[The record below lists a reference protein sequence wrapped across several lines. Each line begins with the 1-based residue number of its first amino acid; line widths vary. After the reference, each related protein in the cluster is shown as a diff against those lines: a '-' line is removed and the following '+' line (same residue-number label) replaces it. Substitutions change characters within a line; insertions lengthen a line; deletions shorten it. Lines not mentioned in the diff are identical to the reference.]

1 MIIVTRMIKDQNK
14 RTAILYSFVH
24 RIGQKLAA
32 IVWLL
37 IASSMLSSC
46 STYSTS
52 FNCPDSKG
60 ARCSMLSE
68 VDMMI
73 DSGEIE
79 TVYLDKKCKKG
90 KCQELANIPKK
101 SLQQPYKVKIGN
113 IEDETEDVI
122 EEGDNLYL
130 K

>member
-1 MIIVTRMIKDQNK
+1 MIIFPSKVKIKNNK
-14 RTAILYSFVH
+14 LPQSSFLTSK
-24 RIGQKLAA
+24 QLASA
-32 IVWLL
+32 VWLF

-60 ARCSMLSE
+60 ARCTMLSE
-68 VDMMI
+68 VDKMI

-90 KCQELANIPKK
+90 KCGELTNIPKK
-101 SLQQPYKVKIGN
+101 SLQQPYKVKIEN
-113 IEDETEDVI
+113 IEDESEDVI